1 MQQIPKEGK
10 FGFVPRDVFCASTS
24 NTCLFSCDYS
34 QNEVRILAH
43 MANDQT
49 MINLFCNKD
58 GTDFY
63 KQMSSAVTGK
73 SVSDVSVQERAVAK
87 QVTLAV
93 VYGMGIQSA
102 AKKLRITY
110 DAAQKFFASFY
121 KRFPEVRRWMDE
133 TKKFARNNGY
143 VTTIVGRRRYL
154 DDINS
159 SDTGKRSQAERQA
172 INTIIQG
179 SAADLMKLAML
190 KMASRIVD
198 WHKEGVNYGGT
209 GIAPKLM

>member
-1 MQQIPKEGK
+1 
-10 FGFVPRDVFCASTS
+10 
-24 NTCLFSCDYS
+24 
-34 QNEVRILAH
+34 
-43 MANDQT
+43 
-49 MINLFCNKD
+49 
-58 GTDFY
+58 
-63 KQMSSAVTGK
+63 MSSAVTGK

-179 SAADLMKLAML
+179 SAADLSKYY
-190 KMASRIVD
+190 S
-198 WHKEGVNYGGT
+198 
-209 GIAPKLM
+209 